1 MILVQILGLGS
12 DSVQVYFKEVMCES
26 LACID
31 KYKLE
36 AQAAGAVRILLDC
49 AI

>member
-12 DSVQVYFKEVMCES
+12 DSVQVYFKELMCES
-26 LACID
+26 FACID

-36 AQAAGAVRILLDC
+36 AQNAGAVRILLDC